1 MANIKIN
8 KLLIF
13 LINLMRQSKN
23 KFLLLKGTYEYSS
36 KKKKFVF
43 PLLDG
48 DSITSK
54 KLRHIVDPTYDS
66 TFKLLFGMRGAEER
80 LKALLNAFLYPGI
93 IQKEIQ
99 SLTYIQNAMH
109 RLNEKNN
116 NNSLITDIACQI
128 MVDDQKYVVA
138 IEMQLS
144 DRGTLSKRLFNYGT
158 TLSYNNSFT
167 NCLALGISV
176 SSKVE
181 SNYTKLQ
188 KKTYSH
194 IEDLEYLKT
203 ILINVDI
210 ELKRMEAGEN
220 IQINQQNL
228 EEDGKEFIKLL
239 GIRNWGTKCDDNRF
253 ALPEWDISENSVIN
267 ECINILSEISD
278 TKLSRMILDEQYFED
293 IKTENYNA
301 GMDEGM
307 KKGMNKGLI
316 IAAFLIFLEE
326 KEDERAFQI
335 LKSNNVQVKGD
346 EEIKKILQG
355 KKNSDVNDFIEYLN
369 NYNFFLN
376 SS

>member
-1 MANIKIN
+1 
-8 KLLIF
+8 
-13 LINLMRQSKN
+13 
-23 KFLLLKGTYEYSS
+23 
-36 KKKKFVF
+36 
-43 PLLDG
+43 
-48 DSITSK
+48 
-54 KLRHIVDPTYDS
+54 
-66 TFKLLFGMRGAEER
+66 
-80 LKALLNAFLYPGI
+80 
-93 IQKEIQ
+93 
-99 SLTYIQNAMH
+99 
-109 RLNEKNN
+109 
-116 NNSLITDIACQI
+116 
-128 MVDDQKYVVA
+128 
-138 IEMQLS
+138 
-144 DRGTLSKRLFNYGT
+144 
-158 TLSYNNSFT
+158 
-167 NCLALGISV
+167 
-176 SSKVE
+176 
-181 SNYTKLQ
+181 
-188 KKTYSH
+188 
-194 IEDLEYLKT
+194 
-203 ILINVDI
+203 
-210 ELKRMEAGEN
+210 MEAGEN

-239 GIRNWGTKCDDNRF
+239 GIRNWGTKCDNNRF

-307 KKGMNKGLI
+307 KKGMNEGINKGLI

-335 LKSNNVQVKGD
+335 LKSNNVQVKED

>member
-1 MANIKIN
+1 M
-8 KLLIF
+8 
-13 LINLMRQSKN
+13 
-23 KFLLLKGTYEYSS
+23 
-36 KKKKFVF
+36 
-43 PLLDG
+43 
-48 DSITSK
+48 
-54 KLRHIVDPTYDS
+54 
-66 TFKLLFGMRGAEER
+66 
-80 LKALLNAFLYPGI
+80 
-93 IQKEIQ
+93 
-99 SLTYIQNAMH
+99 
-109 RLNEKNN
+109 
-116 NNSLITDIACQI
+116 
-128 MVDDQKYVVA
+128 
-138 IEMQLS
+138 
-144 DRGTLSKRLFNYGT
+144 
-158 TLSYNNSFT
+158 
-167 NCLALGISV
+167 ALGISV

-239 GIRNWGTKCDDNRF
+239 GIRNWGTKCDNNRF

-301 GMDEGM
+301 GMDEGI
-307 KKGMNKGLI
+307 NKGLI

>member
-1 MANIKIN
+1 MKSKDLLDKAKERLYEQSLMDAEDDNILYVLSREFDETHTHSKILFHVLSTPYKKDKSN
-8 KLLIF
+8 SF
-13 LINLMRQSKN
+13 LI
-23 KFLLLKGTYEYSS
+23 
-36 KKKKFVF
+36 
-43 PLLDG
+43 
-48 DSITSK
+48 
-54 KLRHIVDPTYDS
+54 
-66 TFKLLFGMRGAEER
+66 
-80 LKALLNAFLYPGI
+80 AFLRQIGVPE
-93 IQKEIQ
+93 Q
-99 SLTYIQNAMH
+99 YIG
-109 RLNEKNN
+109 NEKWT
-116 NNSLITDIACQI
+116 LYRERTF
-128 MVDDQKYVVA
+128 DDGRIDFVLESSQYVVA

-158 TLSYNNSFT
+158 TLRYNNSFT

-239 GIRNWGTKCDDNRF
+239 GIRNWGTKCDNNRF

-267 ECINILSEISD
+267 ECINILSEITD

-307 KKGMNKGLI
+307 KKGMNEGINKGLI
-316 IAAFLIFLEE
+316 IAAFSIFLEE

-346 EEIKKILQG
+346 GEIKKILRG

>member
-1 MANIKIN
+1 
-8 KLLIF
+8 
-13 LINLMRQSKN
+13 
-23 KFLLLKGTYEYSS
+23 
-36 KKKKFVF
+36 
-43 PLLDG
+43 
-48 DSITSK
+48 
-54 KLRHIVDPTYDS
+54 
-66 TFKLLFGMRGAEER
+66 MRGAEER
-80 LKALLNAFLYPGI
+80 LKVLLNAFLYPGI
-93 IQKEIQ
+93 VQKEIQ
-99 SLTYIQNAMH
+99 SLTYIQNATH
-109 RLNEKNN
+109 RLNKKNN
-116 NNSLITDIACQI
+116 NNSLITEIACQI
-128 MVDDQKYVVA
+128 MVDDQKYFIA
-138 IEMQLS
+138 IKMPLS

-158 TLSYNNSFT
+158 TLRYNNSFT

-239 GIRNWGTKCDDNRF
+239 GIRNWGTKCDNNRF

-307 KKGMNKGLI
+307 KKGMNEGINKGLI

-335 LKSNNVQVKGD
+335 LKSNNVQVKED

>member
-1 MANIKIN
+1 M
-8 KLLIF
+8 
-13 LINLMRQSKN
+13 MESKN
-23 KFLLLKGTYEYSS
+23 IFLLLKGTYEYSS

-93 IQKEIQ
+93 IQKEIE

-144 DRGTLSKRLFNYGT
+144 DRGTLNKRLFNYGT
-158 TLSYNNSFT
+158 TLRYNNSFT

-228 EEDGKEFIKLL
+228 EEDGKEFIKLF

-253 ALPEWDISENSVIN
+253 ALPGWDISENSVIN
-267 ECINILSEISD
+267 ECINILSEITD

-307 KKGMNKGLI
+307 KKGMNEGINKGLI
-316 IAAFLIFLEE
+316 IAAFSIFLEE

-335 LKSNNVQVKGD
+335 LKSNNVQVKED

>member
-1 MANIKIN
+1 M
-8 KLLIF
+8 
-13 LINLMRQSKN
+13 MESKN
-23 KFLLLKGTYEYSS
+23 IFLLLKGTYEYSS

-128 MVDDQKYVVA
+128 MVDDQKYFIA
-138 IEMQLS
+138 IEIQLS

-158 TLSYNNSFT
+158 TLRYNNSFT

-228 EEDGKEFIKLL
+228 EEDGKEFIKLF

-253 ALPEWDISENSVIN
+253 ALPGWDISENSVIN
-267 ECINILSEISD
+267 ECINILSEITD

-307 KKGMNKGLI
+307 KKGMNEGINKGLI
-316 IAAFLIFLEE
+316 IAAFSIFLEE